1 MPLSGWLLYVNQHK
15 LCQITFWPAIVALA
29 KIQHWWYVIILI
41 ATKWLIVVCCFH
53 LFCYWCWLSVY
64 SLSMRCCCSWQDPTW
79 ECNEMMQYASH
90 HIFISLSGWLLF
102 VLFFCMLLYVVAYCC
117 ILLHVIVCC
126 CMIDVV
132 QNGFWQCMSMMQCML
147 LMMDVGCWNSGW
159 CMLIMHVDVDV
170 DVDDACRWWRR
181 HVKYPMYFDAN
192 CVNYQLSRL
201 GCCNEWWK
209 TTMLVVALWY
219 KRWTYNLYIVVIGS
233 RRLIVV

>member
-53 LFCYWCWLSVY
+53 LSICCWCWLSVY

-209 TTMLVVALWY
+209 TTMLVVVLW
-219 KRWTYNLYIVVIGS
+219 W
-233 RRLIVV
+233 